1 MRKKNIGRR
10 FCYSFADIKRQKMQ
24 VLVILEDQ
32 DPAILTLVKV
42 TDERDGFPPQSLQS
56 AYPTSNL

>member
-1 MRKKNIGRR
+1 
-10 FCYSFADIKRQKMQ
+10 MQ